1 MTGGVSALTDKDV
14 ADCDDAVPEPEEG
27 VVVPEEGVVVP
38 EEGVVV
44 PEVAASTL
52 AFEAAAAVTEDG
64 VAENDA
70 STTAL
75 PVPIADAVV
84 PTA

>member
-14 ADCDDAVPEPEEG
+14 ADCDDAVPE
-27 VVVPEEGVVVP
+27 PEEGVVVP